1 MIGALWNGLSGVITQ
16 SVGINVE
23 SNNATNVNSIGHKS
37 DSVTFEDLM
46 YNGGYGSGVT
56 TQLIRKDFDQGDIKI
71 TNVDYDAAI
80 EGDGFFMVE
89 ESSTGNDYYTRA
101 GNFLMSADGTLRTQ
115 FDDYVLGVPTVTSN
129 VVSTN
134 PANSQFDSIH
144 TEFISSQVMSS
155 ADFLTSF
162 NAKSSNYKDS
172 ATTLGTSGDNYRVAG
187 SVITDIEA
195 LKVDYQNK
203 LSLFSSNP
211 NALATSSVAQETQL
225 DFSSYMSGL
234 TTSSD
239 YVEVYVGS
247 TLVKQPFDTDA
258 QTTMNL
264 FADKLSKTEGLTAS
278 VDNTGVVT
286 INSLIP
292 GDVVDFGSPSLSGQ
306 VIFPTNTVDAVQ
318 GTGQGMVDS
327 SRDALKTQIE
337 LANGEFLEITNTIS
351 YADEK
356 SLNVSSL
363 QLQLDQL
370 GLSTDRFGDIEID
383 EGIIFSSQG
392 DNKFL
397 IGKLTTATFTNF
409 SELNPE
415 GNNQFSK
422 TTASGDARYAGDIN
436 KITGGALE
444 LSNTDLS
451 TELSDLLVYQKAFE
465 ASAKSITTADDFLKT
480 AIELKK

>member
-1 MIGALWNGLSGVITQ
+1 MIGALWNGVSGVATQ
-16 SVGINVE
+16 TVGINVE

-56 TQLIRKDFDQGDIKI
+56 TQLIRKDFDQGNIKI
-71 TNVDYDAAI
+71 TGVDYDAAI

-89 ESSTGNDYYTRA
+89 ESTTGNDYYTRA
-101 GNFLMSADGTLRTQ
+101 GNFKMNADGTLRTQ
-115 FDDYVLGVPTVTSN
+115 FDDYVLGVPTLTSN
-129 VVSTN
+129 TITSN
-134 PANSQFDSIH
+134 PANTAFDTIH
-144 TEFISSQVMSS
+144 TEYISSQVMSS
-155 ADFLTSF
+155 DDFLTSF
-162 NAKSSNYKDS
+162 NAKSTNYRET
-172 ATTLGTSGDNYRVAG
+172 ATTLGTSGDNYRTAG
-187 SVITDIEA
+187 SVVTDIEA
-195 LKVDYQNK
+195 LKADYQNK
-203 LSLFSSNP
+203 LNLFSTNP
-211 NALATSSVAQETQL
+211 NAAATSSVAQESQL
-225 DFSSYMSGL
+225 DFSSQVGNL
-234 TTSSD
+234 NDSSD
-239 YVEVYVGS
+239 YVEVYIGS
-247 TLVKQPFDTDA
+247 ALIKQTFDTDA

-264 FADKLSKTEGLTAS
+264 FADKLSKTEGLIAN
-278 VDNTGVVT
+278 VDSFGVVT
-286 INSLIP
+286 VNSLIP
-292 GDVVDFGSPSLSGQ
+292 GEVVDFGSPSLSGQ
-306 VIFPTNTVDAVQ
+306 IISPTNTIDAVQ

-327 SRDALKTQIE
+327 SRDALKAQIE
-337 LANGEFLEITNTIS
+337 LAGGEFLEITNTIA
-351 YADEK
+351 YADEQ
-356 SLNVSSL
+356 SLTVSNL

-415 GNNQFSK
+415 GNNQYSK

-436 KITGGALE
+436 QITGGALE